1 MPESIGGSEMC
12 EVFKLTNK
20 IIKRSI
26 EEPNLSLA
34 NELIRMARALALAA
48 RHFDEDNPVF
58 VRMNNICAGKE

>member
-1 MPESIGGSEMC
+1 MC

-48 RHFDEDNPVF
+48 RHFDEDNQVF